1 LKILN
6 ITFDTRVKILVVI
19 CVIIALTI
27 ISYSFY
33 YICIRENKEEIQP
46 QKIEN
51 IEEILDVLC
60 YEAKYDVTV
69 NANKTTNT
77 YNVAENV
84 DLENNTYNM
93 VIDETLTI
101 SINSNNTSVKRQNM
115 EYEYFTTTW
124 EILKNNAISF
134 SSIIECIKK
143 ISNKEIKGNI
153 KRIEQDDKFI
163 YQISTDENYIEKVK
177 RIEITTQK
185 ENCKITEIKMYNSE
199 ENELYSM
206 IFESFMVKK

>member
-1 LKILN
+1 MKILN

-115 EYEYFTTTW
+115 EYEYFTTTG